1 MYLPKQFEA
10 PEHAWTLIRQHP
22 LGQLI
27 SVDTQGLPMLSWLPM
42 HIDALPEG
50 DAPALLLG
58 HLAKA
63 NPHVDQL
70 HHAPQAT
77 LVFTGPHAFMPTT
90 VYKDTLRVPTWSYL
104 VVVLR
109 VRAQRLE
116 GEAAK
121 DALLKQLIGDHHP
134 PYAQQWRGLPNDYT
148 ERMLEAIEAYH
159 FEVLEVKTKFKLNQH
174 RKESHAAM
182 HALYEQG
189 SEAERELAQWMKT
202 LGMVG

>member
-27 SVDTQGLPMLSWLPM
+27 SVDAQGLPMLSWLPM
-42 HIDALPEG
+42 HIDVLPEG
-50 DAPALLLG
+50 DAPASLLG

-63 NPHVDQL
+63 NPHVDLL

-121 DALLKQLIGDHHP
+121 DALLKQLIADHEP
-134 PYAQQWRGLPNDYT
+134 AYAQQWRALPEDYT
-148 ERMLEAIEAYH
+148 TKMLNAIVA
-159 FEVLEVKTKFKLNQH
+159 FELRIVDLQCAVKLNQH
-174 RKESHAAM
+174 RPEAHAAM
-182 HALYEQG
+182 HAAYSAGTAQEQ
-189 SEAERELAQWMKT
+189 ALAAWMTK
-202 LGMVG
+202 LGLV

>member
-1 MYLPKQFEA
+1 
-10 PEHAWTLIRQHP
+10 
-22 LGQLI
+22 
-27 SVDTQGLPMLSWLPM
+27 MLSWLPM
-42 HIDALPEG
+42 HIDVLPEG
-50 DAPALLLG
+50 DAPASLLG

-63 NPHVDQL
+63 NPHVDLL

-121 DALLKQLIGDHHP
+121 DALLKQLIADHEP
-134 PYAQQWRGLPNDYT
+134 AYAQQWRDLPEDYT
-148 ERMLEAIEAYH
+148 GKMLNAIVA
-159 FEVLEVKTKFKLNQH
+159 FELRIVDLQCAVKLNQH
-174 RKESHAAM
+174 RPEAHAAM
-182 HALYEQG
+182 HAAYSAGTAQEQ
-189 SEAERELAQWMKT
+189 ALAAWMTK
-202 LGMVG
+202 LGLV